1 MADTIRR
8 VDYYYADLPDQPGEG
23 VKLLTK
29 LKEGGVN
36 LLSLTAFP
44 RGSGTSQVVLVP
56 EKPETLLKAAKT
68 AGLTLSPRK
77 QAFFIN
83 GKDRMG
89 AVAETLG
96 RLAQAKVN
104 VTATN
109 AACGGGGA
117 YGMILWV
124 KPQDVDKAAKALGV

>member
-8 VDYYYADLPDQPGEG
+8 VDYYYVDLPDQPGEG
-23 VKLLTK
+23 VRLLTK
-29 LKEGGVN
+29 LKEAGVN

-56 EKPETLLKAAKT
+56 ETPEPLLKAAKT
-68 AGLTLSPRK
+68 AGLKLSPRK
-77 QAFFIN
+77 EAFFIH
-83 GKDRMG
+83 GKDRPG

-104 VTATN
+104 ITATN

-124 KPQDVDKAAKALGV
+124 KPEDIEKAARALGV